1 MTSSAPEPNAR
12 AGLETVHAGQ
22 EFTPTQLDLSRE
34 AVVGLLDSI
43 QTALPQD
50 ENGVELVPPSV
61 VASLSLGVLL
71 QHVSLPAGS
80 LHASQEIRVWRPI
93 PVGSR
98 AVCEAVVANM
108 SSRAGMTLVSLDFNV
123 ESHPDDSGGS
133 QQLATGSGT
142 VMFPAGS
149 E

>member
-1 MTSSAPEPNAR
+1 MTSSAPEPHAP

-22 EFTPTQLDLSRE
+22 EFTPTPLDLSRE
-34 AVVGLLDSI
+34 AVSKLLDSVEA
-43 QTALPQD
+43 ALPED

-71 QHVSLPAGS
+71 QHVSLTPGS
-80 LHASQEIRVWRPI
+80 LHASQEIRMWRPI
-93 PVGSR
+93 AVGTR
-98 AVCEAVVANM
+98 AVCEAVVANV
-108 SSRAGMTLVSLDFNV
+108 SNRAGMTLVSLDFNV
-123 ESHPDDSGGS
+123 ESHPDESGGS
-133 QQLATGSGT
+133 QQLATGTGT

>member
-22 EFTPTQLDLSRE
+22 KFTPTPLDLSRK
-34 AVVGLLDSI
+34 AVVSLLDSI
-43 QTALPQD
+43 EAALPED
-50 ENGVELVPPSV
+50 ENGAELVPPSV

-71 QHVSLPAGS
+71 QHVSLPPGS
-80 LHASQEIRVWRPI
+80 LHASQEIRMWYPI
-93 PVGSR
+93 SVGTR
-98 AVCEAVVANM
+98 AVCEAVVANV
-108 SSRAGMTLVSLDFNV
+108 SNRAGMTLVSLDFNV
-123 ESHPDDSGGS
+123 ESHPDESDAS
-133 QQLATGSGT
+133 QQLATGTGT

>member
-1 MTSSAPEPNAR
+1 MTSSAPEPHAR
-12 AGLETVHAGQ
+12 VGLETVHAGQ
-22 EFTPTQLDLSRE
+22 EFTPTPLDLSRE
-34 AVVGLLDSI
+34 AVINLLNSVEAD
-43 QTALPQD
+43 LPQD

-71 QHVSLPAGS
+71 QHVSLPLGS

-93 PVGSR
+93 PVGTR
-98 AVCEAVVANM
+98 AVCEALVANV
-108 SSRAGMTLVSLDFNV
+108 SNRAGMTLVSLDFNV
-123 ESHPDDSGGS
+123 DSHPDEPGGGE
-133 QQLATGSGT
+133 QLATGTGT

>member
-1 MTSSAPEPNAR
+1 MTSSAPESNAR

-22 EFTPTQLDLSRE
+22 KFTPTPLDLSRE

-43 QTALPQD
+43 EAVLPQD

-61 VASLSLGVLL
+61 IASLSLGVLL
-71 QHVSLPAGS
+71 QHVSLPLGS

-93 PVGSR
+93 VVGTR
-98 AVCEAVVANM
+98 AVCEAVVANI
-108 SSRAGMTLVSLDFNV
+108 SNRAGMTLVSLDFNV
-123 ESHPDDSGGS
+123 ESHPDESGGS
-133 QQLATGSGT
+133 QQLATGTGT
-142 VMFPAGS
+142 VMFPAGA